1 MFRVKNK
8 TIPETPQEKSKQ
20 IQNNYPTGY
29 NLENLGEHKVGLRL
43 TKYILSSQGPN
54 LCNRITNT

>member
-20 IQNNYPTGY
+20 IQNNYSTGY
-29 NLENLGEHKVGLRL
+29 NLENLVEHKVGLRL
-43 TKYILSSQGPN
+43 T
-54 LCNRITNT
+54 